1 MEPHTNRQISALVA
15 LIKETANTIE
25 SHFTDSSLPS
35 LDSLDSHALDTAVS
49 PPLNDAIHIL
59 EGACVQLCATL
70 ARPSHTVLNR
80 AIQFFEPIC
89 LNVVITFKIP
99 DILQEHPLGMH
110 IKEIGEKAGVDHQK
124 LGQIMRLL
132 ATKHIFREVAT
143 DRFANNRLSI
153 QLVSSNPLAG
163 HLSLYNEMIKAAMMT
178 VEVLRNSNQKKI
190 EQSAWNR
197 MTGSE
202 RSMFEY
208 FEEGTLESER
218 QGALFALGVR
228 GWNNA
233 VQAAAVLSDF
243 PWGQYPPGTIVN
255 DVGGGIGTMAMEL
268 IKAFPN
274 LLLKLQDRPKR
285 IHQAETEV
293 WPELLPSAIAE
304 KRIEFKAIDFFVES
318 PIEGCDVY
326 YLKHILLHWSDEKC
340 VRILRNI
347 RAVLKPSACIL
358 LHDYVLQ
365 HTNRDDTRTPQ
376 ADSALTLKEAPE
388 PLLPNYGAGHV
399 RQYNLDIAAM
409 VLLNG
414 RERTIE
420 EFVDIAG
427 KADLRFAKLWHTGEM
442 AVLEF
447 HPA

>member
-1 MEPHTNRQISALVA
+1 MEPDTNRQISALVA
-15 LIKETANTIE
+15 LIKEAANTIE
-25 SHFTDSSLPS
+25 SHFTDSSRFS
-35 LDSLDSHALDTAVS
+35 LDSLDSHALDTVVS
-49 PPLNDAIHIL
+49 PPLNDAVHIL
-59 EGACVQLCATL
+59 EGACAQLCATL
-70 ARPSHTVLNR
+70 ARPSHTLLNR
-80 AIQFFEPIC
+80 AIQVRFFELIC

-110 IKEIGEKAGVDHQK
+110 IKEIGEKADVDHQK

-132 ATKHIFREVAT
+132 ATKHIFREVSVKQPYFAT
-143 DRFANNRLSI
+143 YDGI
-153 QLVSSNPLAG
+153 
-163 HLSLYNEMIKAAMMT
+163 LSLTPLTNQIRSNEIIKAAMMT

-190 EQSAWNR
+190 EQSPWNR
-197 MTGSE
+197 MTGFE
-202 RSMFEY
+202 RSMFDY

-218 QGALFALGVR
+218 LGALFALGVR
-228 GWNNA
+228 GWNDA

-304 KRIEFKAIDFFVES
+304 KRIEFKAIDFFVDS
-318 PIEGCDVY
+318 PITGCDVY
-326 YLKHILLHWSDEKC
+326 YLKNILLLWSDEKC
-340 VRILRNI
+340 IQILRNI

-358 LHDYVLQ
+358 VHDYVLQ
-365 HTNRDDTRTPQ
+365 HTNRDYTGTPQ
-376 ADSALTLKEAPE
+376 TGSALTLKEAPE
-388 PLLPNYGAGHV
+388 PLLPNYGAGHAN
-399 RQYNLDIAAM
+399 QYYLDIATM

-414 RERTIE
+414 RERTME
-420 EFVDIAG
+420 ELVDIAG
-427 KADLRFAKLWHTGEM
+427 KADLRFAKLWHTG
-442 AVLEF
+442 AILINID
-447 HPA
+447 P

>member
-70 ARPSHTVLNR
+70 ARPSHTVLNVR
-80 AIQFFEPIC
+80 RPASYFSY
-89 LNVVITFKIP
+89 TFGF
-99 DILQEHPLGMH
+99 L
-110 IKEIGEKAGVDHQK
+110 IK
-124 LGQIMRLL
+124 
-132 ATKHIFREVAT
+132 
-143 DRFANNRLSI
+143 
-153 QLVSSNPLAG
+153 
-163 HLSLYNEMIKAAMMT
+163 
-178 VEVLRNSNQKKI
+178 
-190 EQSAWNR
+190 
-197 MTGSE
+197 
-202 RSMFEY
+202 
-208 FEEGTLESER
+208 